1 MFDFIHNNGNISKS
15 PVIETPS
22 DIIKTQTENEMKQLS
37 NNNLNILI
45 ESIRNG
51 TKTYTKDM
59 WKEIILI
66 LFRKFQSDPKSEIF
80 IQLFNN
86 CIVIMFYSFL

>member
-1 MFDFIHNNGNISKS
+1 MNSTV
-15 PVIETPS
+15 VIETPS
-22 DIIKTQTENEMKQLS
+22 DIIKTHKESETKQLS
-37 NNNLNILI
+37 NNNINILI

-59 WKEIILI
+59 WKVIILI

-80 IQLFNN
+80 IQLFNSRIYIYIN
-86 CIVIMFYSFL
+86 IYLK